1 MTEVPRIEG
10 SGLQLSVQV
19 RMAAGRASG
28 SIQGLYRAMLLQA
41 NTRREPSIIPL
52 RHATP
57 SHQEPFPI
65 PNDAS
70 KDYHQI
76 KTGAIRRWQT

>member
-28 SIQGLYRAMLLQA
+28 SIQGLYRAMLRQA
-41 NTRREPSIIPL
+41 TFR
-52 RHATP
+52 
-57 SHQEPFPI
+57 
-65 PNDAS
+65 
-70 KDYHQI
+70 K
-76 KTGAIRRWQT
+76 